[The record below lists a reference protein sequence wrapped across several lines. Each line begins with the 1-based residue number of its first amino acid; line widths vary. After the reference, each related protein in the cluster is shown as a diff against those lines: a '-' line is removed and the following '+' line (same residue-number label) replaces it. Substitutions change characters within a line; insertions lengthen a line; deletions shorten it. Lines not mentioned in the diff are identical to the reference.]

1 MTMDERG
8 LVLLGSGPG
17 EGRDLFRRLP
27 FVLWQHRPLAD
38 DLSACFALPLHYV
51 SHYAIPFNSA
61 APAEQQSRN
70 LPVLFG
76 LLLNRSDRE
85 GEGGAI
91 LLEQNAGRQVVQE
104 PTQQSVSIAGAR

>member
-1 MTMDERG
+1 MTMDELG

-61 APAEQQSRN
+61 APAE
-70 LPVLFG
+70 
-76 LLLNRSDRE
+76 
-85 GEGGAI
+85 
-91 LLEQNAGRQVVQE
+91 
-104 PTQQSVSIAGAR
+104 